1 MILSEVQVAVSQN
14 WWLVSTDNKNYNYKN
29 LNITNLY
36 KVNEVLRYNND
47 FLYPSNNKIYGKNL
61 DNNKTSL

>member
-14 WWLVSTDNKNYNYKN
+14 WRLVSTDNKNYNYKN

-36 KVNEVLRYNND
+36 KRSPRYNND
-47 FLYPSNNKIYGKNL
+47 FLYPSNNKIYGKEPWE
-61 DNNKTSL
+61 